1 MSKTDIAQINS
12 ENNLENNSNSENN
25 SQKQTPIENK
35 SESQNSETK
44 NSKSQIL
51 DSLKS
56 DSLTPESR
64 NLEKSETGKIINLE
78 DLQILTNAENS
89 KDQNLQKPDSFQS
102 SVKNINLEPK
112 IESKGET
119 KDSKIEIAKENSKE
133 NLEID
138 FENLR
143 QKFSFLRIFC
153 LVLVLIIG
161 ILVGF
166 GQRTENLFGRSSA
179 NFGVLEKQTRSLI
192 EKEFLFDKPS
202 DKDLDFGKLKGLV
215 ATLND
220 PYSEFLTVEDSK
232 KAENRLNNRY
242 VGIGIQFD
250 FKNGV
255 RVQKILKNSPASRSD
270 LQVGDELISV
280 NDEKISQIKITE
292 LADKIRGEA
301 GTTVKLEIK
310 RNINL
315 NDNSPNQFSQNSLLP
330 PNQNSNSP
338 KQNNSSSIN
347 PNLASQKLSET
358 TNMTSSD
365 QKPKENSVSNNF
377 FTSSALGSANFYSKN
392 ENSAINQQNN
402 AAQSQILS
410 LEIKREQIIGEIVE
424 LEVRGATGIITI
436 SSFGDNL
443 DAKMKQIAQQIVA
456 NSQIQDLIIDLR
468 GNGGGLLDQTVAV
481 SSYFLAPN
489 SLIVQEKS
497 KKETQKLN
505 SVPKSPSL
513 SNYPLRVLIDG
524 NSASASEIMAAA
536 LRDNRQIP
544 LIGQKSFGKGI
555 VQRVFDLG
563 GGNKVKLTI
572 EKWLTPKDFEIHKVG
587 LTPDQIVPENEDILE
602 FALKKPQK

>member
-1 MSKTDIAQINS
+1 MSKTDITQINS
-12 ENNLENNSNSENN
+12 
-25 SQKQTPIENK
+25 QKKTPIENK
-35 SESQNSETK
+35 SEAQNPEAQ
-44 NSKSQIL
+44 NPQ
-51 DSLKS
+51 S
-56 DSLTPESR
+56 DNLATEYG
-64 NLEKSETGKIINLE
+64 NLEKSETSKIINLE
-78 DLQILTNAENS
+78 DLQTLTNAENS
-89 KDQNLQKPDSFQS
+89 KDQNLQKLHSFQS
-102 SVKNINLEPK
+102 SVKNINSEPK
-112 IESKGET
+112 IEP
-119 KDSKIEIAKENSKE
+119 KIEIEIVKENSKE

-138 FENLR
+138 FEKLR
-143 QKFSFLRIFC
+143 QRFSFLRIFC

-166 GQRTENLFGRSSA
+166 GQRTENLFGKSSA
-179 NFGVLEKQTRSLI
+179 NFGVLEKQTRNLI

-220 PYSEFLTVEDSK
+220 PYSDFLTVEDSK

-250 FKNGV
+250 FKSSV

-280 NDEKISQIKITE
+280 NDEKISQIKIIE

-310 RNINL
+310 RNMNL
-315 NDNSPNQFSQNSLLP
+315 NDNSPNLFSQNSLLS
-330 PNQNSNSP
+330 PNQNSNP
-338 KQNNSSSIN
+338 QTQNNSNSSN
-347 PNLASQKLSET
+347 SNLATQKSSET
-358 TNMTSSD
+358 NSSD
-365 QKPKENSVSNNF
+365 QNPKE
-377 FTSSALGSANFYSKN
+377 SSASFNSISTNSNQSKN
-392 ENSAINQQNN
+392 KNSATSQPNSKNTE
-402 AAQSQILS
+402 SQILS

-456 NSQIQDLIIDLR
+456 NSQIKDLIIDLR